1 MLNFHRLHKIDVNCI
16 IQTLIINHQL
26 IQLIRDFRLCYI
38 RRNTS
43 RVDILLVLYAYKGM
57 KEYLLKNN
65 EVKIVYTYN
74 LAPMDN
80 Y

>member
-1 MLNFHRLHKIDVNCI
+1 MCN
-16 IQTLIINHQL
+16 
-26 IQLIRDFRLCYI
+26 I

-57 KEYLLKNN
+57 KECLLKNN
-65 EVKIVYTYN
+65 EVKIVYAYN

-80 Y
+80 